1 MGPRGDDSR
10 LNACLNMLC
19 VYGCT
24 VVKGSTYV
32 LELLTFCGNVRVA
45 TEGKGVI
52 CLAITFRHS
61 AVTRVDLLKK
71 EM

>member
-1 MGPRGDDSR
+1 MGPCGDDSR
-10 LNACLNMLC
+10 LSACLNGLKC

-24 VVKGSTYV
+24 VVKGSTCA

-45 TEGKGVI
+45 TEGKRVI

-61 AVTRVDLLKK
+61 AVTTVTF
-71 EM
+71 